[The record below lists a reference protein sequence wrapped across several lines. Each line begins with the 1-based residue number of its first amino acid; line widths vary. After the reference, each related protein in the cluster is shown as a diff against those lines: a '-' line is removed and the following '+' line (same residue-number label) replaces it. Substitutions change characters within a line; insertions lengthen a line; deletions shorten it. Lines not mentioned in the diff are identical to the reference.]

1 MSTEKLLHM
10 KSIAPNIFV
19 RDMNKT
25 IEYYQHLGF
34 EVAMKVPEEGDVV
47 WAMLSCGSVN
57 FMFQSFES
65 LGEELP
71 EISRQDGGSLLLY
84 IQTKEIVQFHDRIK
98 DKVNIFKG
106 LEKTFY
112 GATEFSIQDINGYIL
127 TFAEEVQ

>member
-1 MSTEKLLHM
+1 MD
-10 KSIAPNIFV
+10 SIAPNIFV

-25 IEYYQHLGF
+25 IEYYHHLGF
-34 EVAMKVPEEGDVV
+34 EVAMKVPEEGDIV

-98 DKVNIFKG
+98 DKVNMIKG

-127 TFAEEVQ
+127 TFAEEEK

>member
-1 MSTEKLLHM
+1 MSIEKLLHM

-25 IEYYQHLGF
+25 LEYYRHLGF

-84 IQTKEIVQFHDRIK
+84 IQTKEIVLFHDRIK
-98 DKVNIFKG
+98 NKVNIIKG

-127 TFAEEVQ
+127 TFAEQNK